1 METAQ
6 EDLVGQCS
14 VCGGVTELLE
24 LPGKAGKFCLSCSAD
39 LATVILLGTEID
51 AATVSGRNS
60 AALVCE
66 FEEVSA
72 RMLGRAQSA
81 R

>member
-1 METAQ
+1 METTE
-6 EDLVGQCS
+6 EDLIGQCS
-14 VCGGVTELLE
+14 VCGRVTELME

-51 AATVSGRNS
+51 AATVAGRNTD
-60 AALVCE
+60 ALVAE
-66 FEEVSA
+66 FEEISS

-81 R
+81 H